1 MKRISLG
8 NRLTPY
14 LLLTCLV
21 LAAIVAVE
29 WRIGARTG
37 IEGPAEAPPAAAAEA
52 PPARTAFVAPGI
64 EAFGEVLERPLF
76 TAGREPPEEPAVAA
90 PTTAAIPT
98 ALIRLRLEGVA
109 LTPQT
114 RVAVVR
120 DLASNQLLRLAEG
133 AAFSTAPVSS

>member
-64 EAFGEVLERPLF
+64 EAFGEILERPLF

-98 ALIRLRLEGVA
+98 AA
-109 LTPQT
+109 DPP
-114 RVAVVR
+114 
-120 DLASNQLLRLAEG
+120 ASGRRG
-133 AAFSTAPVSS
+133 AHTADAGRRGARSRH